1 MYKHKLPKE
10 TLCPMDYGTELM
22 GGKWKPKVI
31 CILAAHGGS
40 MRYSAIRGELGN
52 ITDTVLSGALKEML
66 NCGLVERIQHCVI
79 PPRVEYSLTEKGASV
94 IPVLKIICGWSKR
107 HSQKI
112 MDAVFAPCKQCGCE
126 ELVMNG

>member
-10 TLCPMDYGTELM
+10 VLCPLDYGTEII

-31 CILAAHGGS
+31 CILAAHGGN
-40 MRYSAIRGELGN
+40 MRYSAIRHELGN
-52 ITDTVLSGALKEML
+52 ITDTVLSGALREML
-66 NCGLVERIQHCVI
+66 TCGIVERTQHCAI

-94 IPVLKIICGWSKR
+94 LPILKSICSWSRK

-112 MDAVFAPCKQCGCE
+112 LDTILSPCKECGCE
-126 ELVMNG
+126 ELVMNA